1 MLFER
6 EDFYVG
12 GVSVGGADLRFLV
25 RPGDPISVQVGGN
38 GRANQFCSGR
48 WEGVER
54 FPCEASGYPG

>member
-25 RPGDPISVQVGGN
+25 RPGDPISVQVG
-38 GRANQFCSGR
+38 R
-48 WEGVER
+48 WV
-54 FPCEASGYPG
+54 PM

>member
-25 RPGDPISVQVGGN
+25 RPGDPISVQVGGYVPVF
-38 GRANQFCSGR
+38 GRLSSYSL
-48 WEGVER
+48 VSLVI
-54 FPCEASGYPG
+54 PCFLFR